1 MSEADRLAPGWP
13 GLEPRWTTSAKSA
26 VGTALGDGS
35 RVWFTASHG
44 ILNELYY
51 PEVDTACLRDAGFM
65 ITARDGFFSEEK
77 RDCDHGVEWLA
88 PGVPAFRLR
97 NRCRQG
103 RYEIEKRV
111 CTSTDYDVVLQH
123 VRFTPLHGAL
133 GDYTIT
139 LLLSPHLGNHGA
151 GNTGWVGASKG
162 ERILF
167 AQRDGLALAVAC
179 SPGFGRCTAGFA
191 GSLDAWH
198 DVRANGR
205 LVDCFDRAENGNI
218 ALAAEIEMLGA
229 VGEFTIAIGFGRDA
243 ETAALHARASLLRSY
258 DESERAYAAPWR
270 AWQGQLLALDEAP
283 PAPAGAAPGGG
294 TDSGAAPRP
303 LYRASTAVMR
313 THMSVAMNGGA
324 IASLSVPW
332 GSSKGDGDLG
342 GYHLVWPRDMVEMAG
357 GLLAAGAHREMR
369 DMLGFLAVSQE
380 PDGHWPQNMWLNG
393 TPYWHGVQ
401 LDEAAFPILLVD
413 GARRAD
419 AIWARDVAR
428 FWGMV
433 RRAACFVA
441 MHGPATDQDRWEE
454 DAGYS
459 PFTLA
464 VTIAALLAAAELA
477 DAAGEP
483 LLAAYLRDTADDWNA
498 DIERWSYVEDTPLS
512 RSLGVQGYYIR
523 IGNARA
529 DEEGSPTRGAT
540 PVKNRAAGHA
550 EIATYAMVSA
560 DALALVRFGLRDAH
574 DRRVTDTV
582 RVIDALLREET
593 ATGPAWK
600 RYNEDGYGE
609 HEDGSP
615 FDGTGVGRGWP
626 LLAGERAHYELAA
639 GRVDEAARLAAVM
652 RAQTSPGGMLPEQVW
667 DAPDVAPLEL
677 RNGHPTGSAMPLVW
691 AHAEYVK
698 LLRSLREGRV
708 HDCPPQA
715 RARYVERANVP
726 RVTGWRVTRRVSRLR
741 AGSALRIDAP
751 EPVRVRWTADAW
763 ATCADAESQ
772 VIAPSVHVA
781 ELPTQRLAAGAVVE
795 FALYW
800 PGGDR
805 WEGRNFSVTVEGAAP
820 TP

>member
-1 MSEADRLAPGWP
+1 MGEGVRMAPGWP
-13 GLEPRWTTSAKSA
+13 GLEPRWTSSAKSA
-26 VGTALGDGS
+26 VGTSLDSGS

-51 PEVDTACLRDAGFM
+51 PELDTACLRDAGFM
-65 ITARDGFFSEEK
+65 ITASDGYFAEEK
-77 RDCDHGVEWLA
+77 RDCDHAIEWLV
-88 PGVPAFRLR
+88 PGVPAFRLV
-97 NRCRQG
+97 NRCRRG
-103 RYEIEKRV
+103 RFEIEKRI

-133 GDYTIT
+133 ADYTIT

-151 GNTGWVGASKG
+151 GNTGWVGDSKG
-162 ERILF
+162 ERMLF

-179 SPGFGRCTAGFA
+179 SQPFGSCTAGFA
-191 GSLDAWH
+191 GALDAWH
-198 DVRANGR
+198 DVRANGH
-205 LVDCFDRAENGNI
+205 LTTCYDRAENGNI
-218 ALAAEIEMLGA
+218 ALAAEVEMHGEA
-229 VGEFTIAIGFGRDA
+229 GEFTIAIGFGRDA
-243 ETAALHARASLLRSY
+243 ETAALHARASLLRTY
-258 DESERAYAAPWR
+258 EESERAYAAPWR
-270 AWQGQLLALDEAP
+270 GWQKQLLALDEHASVSSDAAANDA
-283 PAPAGAAPGGG
+283 APAGDASP
-294 TDSGAAPRP
+294 P

-313 THMSVAMNGGA
+313 THMSVATNGGA

-380 PDGHWPQNMWLNG
+380 SDGHWPQNMWLNG
-393 TPYWHGVQ
+393 TAYWHGVQ

-413 GARRAD
+413 SARRAD

-428 FWGMV
+428 FWPMA
-433 RRAACFVA
+433 RRAACYVA
-441 MHGPATDQDRWEE
+441 VHGPATDQDRWEE

-464 VTIAALLAAAELA
+464 VTIAALLAAAAMAETA
-477 DAAGEP
+477 SEP
-483 LLAAYLRDTADDWNA
+483 QLAAYLRDTADDWNA
-498 DIERWSYVEDTPLS
+498 DIERWTYVEDTPLS

-523 IGNARA
+523 IGNVIA
-529 DEEGSPTRGAT
+529 DEGGSTTRGAT
-540 PVKNRAAGHA
+540 PIKNRTGDQA
-550 EIATYAMVSA
+550 EIATYSLVSA
-560 DALALVRFGLRDAH
+560 DALALVRFGLRPAH
-574 DRRVTDTV
+574 DPRVTNTV

-593 ATGPAWK
+593 ATGPTWK

-609 HEDGSP
+609 HEDGRP

-667 DAPDVAPLEL
+667 DAPDIPQREL
-677 RNGHPTGSAMPLVW
+677 RNGHFTGSAMPLVW

-698 LLRSLREGRV
+698 LLRSLRDGRV
-708 HDCPPQA
+708 YDCPPQA
-715 RARYVERANVP
+715 HARYVARHNVP
-726 RVTGWRVTRRVSRLR
+726 RVTCWRPTRRVSRLR
-741 AGSALRIDAP
+741 AGSVLRVDTA

-763 ATCADAESQ
+763 ATFADVESQ
-772 VIAPSVHVA
+772 VVAPSIHVA
-781 ELPTQRLAAGAVVE
+781 EVPTQRVAAGAVVE
-795 FALYW
+795 FTLYW
-800 PGGDR
+800 PAGDR
-805 WEGRNFSVTVEGAAP
+805 WEGRNFSMVAEAGAS